1 MNKPFLI
8 LLIALIVFSGCN
20 MRKYFKPAKHQ
31 VKGEAYF
38 PNHLQ
43 ESIVSSNRYGAILK
57 NGAVIGDKGLTQLRI
72 GKNFNYES
80 SFLNESQGFFI
91 LAQDCL
97 NKIDKK
103 TSKSKVAKTEETE
116 LKLKGVE
123 AEVQD
128 KVCHQVELI
137 SNNPNA
143 SQQSIVIP
151 LETFALSASVKGNLL
166 AVVLA
171 DNSANL
177 YDITSQKLLF
187 SEKGSPSTTINSL
200 MAMPIFM
207 DTVVVFP
214 MLDGRLLV
222 VDYVHGNPT
231 PIRNIVISSDKFFN
245 NITYLI
251 VDGNNMIASTGK
263 RILSVVSGQEFN
275 YDGDI
280 VDLLY
285 DKGTLYVLTLD
296 GQILQMDKSLRE
308 LNSVKLPFASLNTIV
323 LNHNKL
329 YSLEK
334 RGYVIEVDLN
344 DFDSYNVYKTP
355 SIGSFKFFSSNRLD
369 KGVFY
374 DKNRVYYDRYYLDY
388 NDFKPKL
395 YPVVEKPASKKSQKG
410 EKGNAPI
417 YLQERHKAK
426 EKPLEENKVKPRNS
440 GFEEEVK
447 TRRPEPINNQNNAIQ
462 KGIKENQENKNA
474 PVSKEDNEKGAKNAP
489 VSKEDNEKG
498 AKNAPVSKEDNEKG
512 AKNAPVSKE
521 DNEKGAKNAPVSKE
535 DNEKGAKNAPVS
547 KEDNEKG
554 AKNAPVSKED
564 NEKGAKNAPVSKED
578 NEKGAKNAP
587 VSKEDNAIDNA
598 IKEAPKLSPKLSP
611 KEEKRRLKEERK
623 KAKAEQRAREFE
635 QRAREHQER
644 DEKELEERRKALEM
658 NKK

>member
-20 MRKYFKPAKHQ
+20 MKKYFKPAKHQ
-31 VKGEAYF
+31 IKGEAYF

-143 SQQSIVIP
+143 SQKSIIIP
-151 LETFALSASVKGNLL
+151 LETFALSASVKGSLL

-344 DFDSYNVYKTP
+344 DFNSYNVYKTP
-355 SIGSFKFFSSNRLD
+355 TIGSFKFFSSNRLD

-374 DKNRVYYDRYYLDY
+374 DKNRVYYDRYFLDY
-388 NDFKPKL
+388 NEFKPKL
-395 YPVVEKPASKKSQKG
+395 YPVVEKPVSKKSQKG

-417 YLQERHKAK
+417 YLQERHKVK
-426 EKPLEENKVKPRNS
+426 EIKQPLEEKIKPTQGNS
-440 GFEEEVK
+440 GFEEDEVK
-447 TRRPEPINNQNNAIQ
+447 ANQRGMESINNQNNANNENKVGNENNAIQ
-462 KGIKENQENKNA
+462 QGENKNA
-474 PVSKEDNEKGAKNAP
+474 PVSKEDNAF
-489 VSKEDNEKG
+489 
-498 AKNAPVSKEDNEKG
+498 
-512 AKNAPVSKE
+512 
-521 DNEKGAKNAPVSKE
+521 
-535 DNEKGAKNAPVS
+535 
-547 KEDNEKG
+547 
-554 AKNAPVSKED
+554 
-564 NEKGAKNAPVSKED
+564 
-578 NEKGAKNAP
+578 
-587 VSKEDNAIDNA
+587 
-598 IKEAPKLSPKLSP
+598 KEAPKLSP
-611 KEEKRRLKEERK
+611 KEEKRRLKEEKK

-635 QRAREHQER
+635 QRAREQQER
-644 DEKELEERRKALEM
+644 DEKELEERKKAL
-658 NKK
+658 KAK

>member
-355 SIGSFKFFSSNRLD
+355 TIGSFKFFSSNRLD

-395 YPVVEKPASKKSQKG
+395 YPVVEKPVSKKSQKG

-426 EKPLEENKVKPRNS
+426 ENKQPLEEKIKPTQGNS
-440 GFEEEVK
+440 GFEEEEVK
-447 TRRPEPINNQNNAIQ
+447 TRRPEPIRDQNNAIQ
-462 KGIKENQENKNA
+462 KGMKENQENKNA
-474 PVSKEDNEKGAKNAP
+474 PASKESNQKGAENAP
-489 VSKEDNEKG
+489 VSKK
-498 AKNAPVSKEDNEKG
+498 
-512 AKNAPVSKE
+512 
-521 DNEKGAKNAPVSKE
+521 
-535 DNEKGAKNAPVS
+535 
-547 KEDNEKG
+547 
-554 AKNAPVSKED
+554 
-564 NEKGAKNAPVSKED
+564 
-578 NEKGAKNAP
+578 
-587 VSKEDNAIDNA
+587 DNAF
-598 IKEAPKLSPKLSP
+598 KEAPKLSP
-611 KEEKRRLKEERK
+611 KEEKRRLKEEKK

>member
-20 MRKYFKPAKHQ
+20 MKKYFKPAKHQ
-31 VKGEAYF
+31 IKGEAYF

-143 SQQSIVIP
+143 SQQSIIIP
-151 LETFALSASVKGNLL
+151 LETFALSASVKGNFL

-344 DFDSYNVYKTP
+344 DFNSYNVYKTP
-355 SIGSFKFFSSNRLD
+355 TIGSFKFFSSNRLD

-388 NDFKPKL
+388 NNFKPKL

-417 YLQERHKAK
+417 YLQERHKVK
-426 EKPLEENKVKPRNS
+426 EIKQPLEEKIKPTQGNS
-440 GFEEEVK
+440 GFEEDEVK
-447 TRRPEPINNQNNAIQ
+447 ANQRGMESINNQNNANNENKVGNENNAIQ
-462 KGIKENQENKNA
+462 RGVKENQENKNA
-474 PVSKEDNEKGAKNAP
+474 PTSKEN
-489 VSKEDNEKG
+489 
-498 AKNAPVSKEDNEKG
+498 
-512 AKNAPVSKE
+512 
-521 DNEKGAKNAPVSKE
+521 
-535 DNEKGAKNAPVS
+535 
-547 KEDNEKG
+547 
-554 AKNAPVSKED
+554 
-564 NEKGAKNAPVSKED
+564 
-578 NEKGAKNAP
+578 
-587 VSKEDNAIDNA
+587 NA
-598 IKEAPKLSPKLSP
+598 IKEAPKLSP
-611 KEEKRRLKEERK
+611 KEEKRRLKEEKK

-635 QRAREHQER
+635 QRAREQRER

>member
-8 LLIALIVFSGCN
+8 LLIALIAFSGCN

-103 TSKSKVAKTEETE
+103 TSKNKVAKSEETE

-355 SIGSFKFFSSNRLD
+355 TIGSFKFFSSNRLD

-395 YPVVEKPASKKSQKG
+395 YPVVEKSASKKSQKG

-426 EKPLEENKVKPRNS
+426 ENKQPLEENKVKPRNS
-440 GFEEEVK
+440 GFEEEEVK
-447 TRRPEPINNQNNAIQ
+447 TRRRDMEPINNQNNAIQ
-462 KGIKENQENKNA
+462 KGIKENQKNRNA
-474 PVSKEDNEKGAKNAP
+474 PALKESNEKGA
-489 VSKEDNEKG
+489 E
-498 AKNAPVSKEDNEKG
+498 
-512 AKNAPVSKE
+512 
-521 DNEKGAKNAPVSKE
+521 
-535 DNEKGAKNAPVS
+535 
-547 KEDNEKG
+547 
-554 AKNAPVSKED
+554 
-564 NEKGAKNAPVSKED
+564 
-578 NEKGAKNAP
+578 NAP
-587 VSKEDNAIDNA
+587 VSKEDNAI
-598 IKEAPKLSPKLSP
+598 KEAPKLSP
-611 KEEKRRLKEERK
+611 KEEKRRLKEEKK

-644 DEKELEERRKALEM
+644 DEKELEERKKALEM

>member
-20 MRKYFKPAKHQ
+20 MKKYFKPAKHQ
-31 VKGEAYF
+31 IKGEAYF

-143 SQQSIVIP
+143 SQKSIIIP

-214 MLDGRLLV
+214 MLDGHLLV

-344 DFDSYNVYKTP
+344 DFNSYNIYKTP
-355 SIGSFKFFSSNRLD
+355 TIGSFKFFSSNRLD

-388 NDFKPKL
+388 NNFKPKL
-395 YPVVEKPASKKSQKG
+395 YPVVEKPASEKSQKG

-417 YLQERHKAK
+417 YLQERHKVK
-426 EKPLEENKVKPRNS
+426 ENKQPLEENKVKPRNS
-440 GFEEEVK
+440 GFEEDEVK
-447 TRRPEPINNQNNAIQ
+447 ANQRGMEPINNQNNANNENKVGNENNAIQ
-462 KGIKENQENKNA
+462 QGENKNA
-474 PVSKEDNEKGAKNAP
+474 PVSKESNEKGTENAP
-489 VSKEDNEKG
+489 VSKEN
-498 AKNAPVSKEDNEKG
+498 NAF
-512 AKNAPVSKE
+512 
-521 DNEKGAKNAPVSKE
+521 
-535 DNEKGAKNAPVS
+535 
-547 KEDNEKG
+547 
-554 AKNAPVSKED
+554 
-564 NEKGAKNAPVSKED
+564 
-578 NEKGAKNAP
+578 
-587 VSKEDNAIDNA
+587 
-598 IKEAPKLSPKLSP
+598 KEAPKLSP
-611 KEEKRRLKEERK
+611 KEEKRRLKEEK
-623 KAKAEQRAREFE
+623 KRVKAEQRAREFE
-635 QRAREHQER
+635 QRAREQQER
-644 DEKELEERRKALEM
+644 DEKELEERKKAL
-658 NKK
+658 KAK

>member
-8 LLIALIVFSGCN
+8 SLIALIVFSGCN
-20 MRKYFKPAKHQ
+20 MKKYFKPTKNQ
-31 VKGEAYF
+31 IKGEAYF

-103 TSKSKVAKTEETE
+103 TSKRKVAKTEETE

-187 SEKGSPSTTINSL
+187 SEKGSPSATINSL

-280 VDLLY
+280 IDLLY

-323 LNHNKL
+323 LNNNKL

-355 SIGSFKFFSSNRLD
+355 TIGSFKFFSSNRLD

-395 YPVVEKPASKKSQKG
+395 YPHAAEFKPSQKG

-426 EKPLEENKVKPRNS
+426 ENKQPLEENKAKPRNS
-440 GFEEEVK
+440 GFEEEEVK
-447 TRRPEPINNQNNAIQ
+447 ARKRDMEPTKDQNNSTQ
-462 KGIKENQENKNA
+462 QGETKNNESKNA
-474 PVSKEDNEKGAKNAP
+474 PVLKENAT
-489 VSKEDNEKG
+489 K
-498 AKNAPVSKEDNEKG
+498 
-512 AKNAPVSKE
+512 
-521 DNEKGAKNAPVSKE
+521 
-535 DNEKGAKNAPVS
+535 
-547 KEDNEKG
+547 
-554 AKNAPVSKED
+554 
-564 NEKGAKNAPVSKED
+564 
-578 NEKGAKNAP
+578 
-587 VSKEDNAIDNA
+587 
-598 IKEAPKLSPKLSP
+598 KEAPKPSS
-611 KEEKRRLKEERK
+611 KEEKRRLKEEKK

-635 QRAREHQER
+635 QRAREQQER

>member
-8 LLIALIVFSGCN
+8 LLIALIAFSGCN

-31 VKGEAYF
+31 IKGEAYF

-103 TSKSKVAKTEETE
+103 TSKKKVAKTEETE

-143 SQQSIVIP
+143 SQQSIIIP

-355 SIGSFKFFSSNRLD
+355 TIGSFKFFSSNRLD

-395 YPVVEKPASKKSQKG
+395 YPVVEKSASKKSQKG

-426 EKPLEENKVKPRNS
+426 ENKQLLEENKVKPRNS
-440 GFEEEVK
+440 GFEEEEVK
-447 TRRPEPINNQNNAIQ
+447 TRRRDIEPINNQNNAIQ
-462 KGIKENQENKNA
+462 KGVKENQENRNA
-474 PVSKEDNEKGAKNAP
+474 PASKESNEKGAKNTPA
-489 VSKEDNEKG
+489 
-498 AKNAPVSKEDNEKG
+498 
-512 AKNAPVSKE
+512 
-521 DNEKGAKNAPVSKE
+521 
-535 DNEKGAKNAPVS
+535 
-547 KEDNEKG
+547 
-554 AKNAPVSKED
+554 
-564 NEKGAKNAPVSKED
+564 
-578 NEKGAKNAP
+578 
-587 VSKEDNAIDNA
+587 SKEDNAI
-598 IKEAPKLSPKLSP
+598 KEAPKLSP
-611 KEEKRRLKEERK
+611 KEEKRRLKEEKK

>member
-8 LLIALIVFSGCN
+8 SLIALIVFSGCN
-20 MRKYFKPAKHQ
+20 MKKYFKPAKHQ

-103 TSKSKVAKTEETE
+103 TSKRKVAKTEETE

-143 SQQSIVIP
+143 SQQSIIIP

-280 VDLLY
+280 IDLLY

-355 SIGSFKFFSSNRLD
+355 TIGSFKFFSSNRLD

-395 YPVVEKPASKKSQKG
+395 YPHATGFKASQKG

-426 EKPLEENKVKPRNS
+426 ENKQPLEENKAKSKNS
-440 GFEEEVK
+440 GFEEEEVK
-447 TRRPEPINNQNNAIQ
+447 TRRPEPIKDQNNATQQGETKNNESKNTPIS
-462 KGIKENQENKNA
+462 KENA
-474 PVSKEDNEKGAKNAP
+474 AK
-489 VSKEDNEKG
+489 
-498 AKNAPVSKEDNEKG
+498 
-512 AKNAPVSKE
+512 
-521 DNEKGAKNAPVSKE
+521 
-535 DNEKGAKNAPVS
+535 
-547 KEDNEKG
+547 
-554 AKNAPVSKED
+554 
-564 NEKGAKNAPVSKED
+564 
-578 NEKGAKNAP
+578 
-587 VSKEDNAIDNA
+587 
-598 IKEAPKLSPKLSP
+598 KEAPKPSS
-611 KEEKRRLKEERK
+611 KEEKRRLKEEKK

>member
-8 LLIALIVFSGCN
+8 LLIALIAFSGCN

-103 TSKSKVAKTEETE
+103 TSKNKVAKTEETE

-355 SIGSFKFFSSNRLD
+355 TIGSFKFFSSNRLD

-426 EKPLEENKVKPRNS
+426 ENKQPLEEKIKPTQGNS
-440 GFEEEVK
+440 GFEEEEVK
-447 TRRPEPINNQNNAIQ
+447 TRRPEPIRDQNNAIQ
-462 KGIKENQENKNA
+462 KGMKENQENKNA
-474 PVSKEDNEKGAKNAP
+474 PASKESNQKGAENAP
-489 VSKEDNEKG
+489 VSKK
-498 AKNAPVSKEDNEKG
+498 
-512 AKNAPVSKE
+512 
-521 DNEKGAKNAPVSKE
+521 
-535 DNEKGAKNAPVS
+535 
-547 KEDNEKG
+547 
-554 AKNAPVSKED
+554 
-564 NEKGAKNAPVSKED
+564 
-578 NEKGAKNAP
+578 
-587 VSKEDNAIDNA
+587 DNAF
-598 IKEAPKLSPKLSP
+598 KEAPKLSP
-611 KEEKRRLKEERK
+611 KEEKRRLKEEKK

>member
-20 MRKYFKPAKHQ
+20 MKKYFKPAKHQ
-31 VKGEAYF
+31 IKGEAYF

-103 TSKSKVAKTEETE
+103 TSKSKVVKTEETE

-137 SNNPNA
+137 SSNPNA
-143 SQQSIVIP
+143 SQKSIIIP

-344 DFDSYNVYKTP
+344 DFNSYNVYKTP
-355 SIGSFKFFSSNRLD
+355 TIGSFKFFSSNRLD

-388 NDFKPKL
+388 NNFKPKL

-417 YLQERHKAK
+417 YLQERHKVK
-426 EKPLEENKVKPRNS
+426 ENKQPLEENKVKPRNS
-440 GFEEEVK
+440 GFEEDEVK
-447 TRRPEPINNQNNAIQ
+447 ANQRGMEPINNQNNA
-462 KGIKENQENKNA
+462 NNENKNA
-474 PVSKEDNEKGAKNAP
+474 PASKESNEKGA
-489 VSKEDNEKG
+489 E
-498 AKNAPVSKEDNEKG
+498 
-512 AKNAPVSKE
+512 
-521 DNEKGAKNAPVSKE
+521 
-535 DNEKGAKNAPVS
+535 
-547 KEDNEKG
+547 
-554 AKNAPVSKED
+554 
-564 NEKGAKNAPVSKED
+564 
-578 NEKGAKNAP
+578 NAP
-587 VSKEDNAIDNA
+587 VSKEDNAF
-598 IKEAPKLSPKLSP
+598 KEAPKLSP
-611 KEEKRRLKEERK
+611 KEEKRRLKEEKK

-635 QRAREHQER
+635 QRAKEQRER
-644 DEKELEERRKALEM
+644 DEKELEERRKAL
-658 NKK
+658 KAK

>member
-1 MNKPFLI
+1 MNKQFLI

-31 VKGEAYF
+31 IKGEAYF

-103 TSKSKVAKTEETE
+103 TSKRKVDKTEETE

-143 SQQSIVIP
+143 SQKSIIIP

-355 SIGSFKFFSSNRLD
+355 TIGSFKFFSSNRLD

-447 TRRPEPINNQNNAIQ
+447 TRRRDMESINNQNNANDENKVGNENNAIQ
-462 KGIKENQENKNA
+462 RGENKNA
-474 PVSKEDNEKGAKNAP
+474 PVSKEG
-489 VSKEDNEKG
+489 
-498 AKNAPVSKEDNEKG
+498 
-512 AKNAPVSKE
+512 
-521 DNEKGAKNAPVSKE
+521 
-535 DNEKGAKNAPVS
+535 
-547 KEDNEKG
+547 
-554 AKNAPVSKED
+554 
-564 NEKGAKNAPVSKED
+564 
-578 NEKGAKNAP
+578 
-587 VSKEDNAIDNA
+587 NA
-598 IKEAPKLSPKLSP
+598 IKEVPKLSP
-611 KEEKRRLKEERK
+611 KEEKRRLKEEKK

>member
-20 MRKYFKPAKHQ
+20 MKKYFKPAKHQ
-31 VKGEAYF
+31 IKGEAYF

-143 SQQSIVIP
+143 SQKSIIIP

-187 SEKGSPSTTINSL
+187 SEKGSPSATINSL

-344 DFDSYNVYKTP
+344 DFNSYNVYKTP
-355 SIGSFKFFSSNRLD
+355 TIGSFKFFSSNRLD

-388 NDFKPKL
+388 NNFKPKL
-395 YPVVEKPASKKSQKG
+395 YPVVEKPVSKKSQKG

-417 YLQERHKAK
+417 YLQERHKVK
-426 EKPLEENKVKPRNS
+426 ENKQPLEENKVKPRNS
-440 GFEEEVK
+440 GFEEDEVK
-447 TRRPEPINNQNNAIQ
+447 ANQRGMEPINNQNNAIQ
-462 KGIKENQENKNA
+462 RGENKNT
-474 PVSKEDNEKGAKNAP
+474 
-489 VSKEDNEKG
+489 
-498 AKNAPVSKEDNEKG
+498 
-512 AKNAPVSKE
+512 
-521 DNEKGAKNAPVSKE
+521 
-535 DNEKGAKNAPVS
+535 
-547 KEDNEKG
+547 
-554 AKNAPVSKED
+554 
-564 NEKGAKNAPVSKED
+564 
-578 NEKGAKNAP
+578 P
-587 VSKEDNAIDNA
+587 VSKEDNAF
-598 IKEAPKLSPKLSP
+598 KEAPKLSP
-611 KEEKRRLKEERK
+611 KEEKRRLKEEK
-623 KAKAEQRAREFE
+623 KRAKAEQRAREFE
-635 QRAREHQER
+635 QRAREQRER
-644 DEKELEERRKALEM
+644 DEKELEERKKAL
-658 NKK
+658 KAK

>member
-1 MNKPFLI
+1 MK
-8 LLIALIVFSGCN
+8 
-20 MRKYFKPAKHQ
+20 KYFKPAKHQ
-31 VKGEAYF
+31 IKGEAYF

-143 SQQSIVIP
+143 SQKSIIIP

-222 VDYVHGNPT
+222 VDYVHGTPT

-344 DFDSYNVYKTP
+344 DFNSYNVYKTP
-355 SIGSFKFFSSNRLD
+355 TIGSFKFFSSNRLD

-417 YLQERHKAK
+417 YLQERHKVK
-426 EKPLEENKVKPRNS
+426 ENKQPLEENKVKPRNS
-440 GFEEEVK
+440 GFEEDEVK
-447 TRRPEPINNQNNAIQ
+447 ANQRGMEPINNQNNANNENKVGNENNAIQ
-462 KGIKENQENKNA
+462 QGENKNT
-474 PVSKEDNEKGAKNAP
+474 
-489 VSKEDNEKG
+489 
-498 AKNAPVSKEDNEKG
+498 
-512 AKNAPVSKE
+512 
-521 DNEKGAKNAPVSKE
+521 
-535 DNEKGAKNAPVS
+535 
-547 KEDNEKG
+547 
-554 AKNAPVSKED
+554 
-564 NEKGAKNAPVSKED
+564 
-578 NEKGAKNAP
+578 P
-587 VSKEDNAIDNA
+587 VSKEDNAF
-598 IKEAPKLSPKLSP
+598 KEAPKLSP
-611 KEEKRRLKEERK
+611 KEEKRRLKEEKK

-635 QRAREHQER
+635 QRAKEQRER

>member
-8 LLIALIVFSGCN
+8 SLIALIVFSGCN
-20 MRKYFKPAKHQ
+20 MKKYFKPAKHQ

-103 TSKSKVAKTEETE
+103 TSKNKVAKTEETE

-344 DFDSYNVYKTP
+344 DFDSYNVYKTLT
-355 SIGSFKFFSSNRLD
+355 IGSFKFFSSNRLD

-426 EKPLEENKVKPRNS
+426 ENKQPLEEKIKPTQGNS
-440 GFEEEVK
+440 GFEEEEVK

-489 VSKEDNEKG
+489 TSKE
-498 AKNAPVSKEDNEKG
+498 
-512 AKNAPVSKE
+512 
-521 DNEKGAKNAPVSKE
+521 
-535 DNEKGAKNAPVS
+535 
-547 KEDNEKG
+547 
-554 AKNAPVSKED
+554 
-564 NEKGAKNAPVSKED
+564 
-578 NEKGAKNAP
+578 
-587 VSKEDNAIDNA
+587 DNA

>member
-280 VDLLY
+280 IDLLY

-426 EKPLEENKVKPRNS
+426 ENKQPLEENKVKPRNS
-440 GFEEEVK
+440 GFEEEEIK
-447 TRRPEPINNQNNAIQ
+447 TRRPEPIKDQNNAIQ
-462 KGIKENQENKNA
+462 KGMKENQENKNA
-474 PVSKEDNEKGAKNAP
+474 PALKEGNEKGA
-489 VSKEDNEKG
+489 E
-498 AKNAPVSKEDNEKG
+498 
-512 AKNAPVSKE
+512 
-521 DNEKGAKNAPVSKE
+521 
-535 DNEKGAKNAPVS
+535 
-547 KEDNEKG
+547 
-554 AKNAPVSKED
+554 
-564 NEKGAKNAPVSKED
+564 
-578 NEKGAKNAP
+578 NAP
-587 VSKEDNAIDNA
+587 VSKEDNAI
-598 IKEAPKLSPKLSP
+598 KEVPKLSP
-611 KEEKRRLKEERK
+611 KEEKRRLKEEKK

>member
-8 LLIALIVFSGCN
+8 SLIALIVFSGCN
-20 MRKYFKPAKHQ
+20 MKKYFKPAKHQ

-103 TSKSKVAKTEETE
+103 TSKRKVAKTEETE

-143 SQQSIVIP
+143 SQQSIIIP

-280 VDLLY
+280 IDLLY

-323 LNHNKL
+323 LNNNKL

-355 SIGSFKFFSSNRLD
+355 TIGSFKFFSSNRLD

-395 YPVVEKPASKKSQKG
+395 YPHAAGFKPSQKG

-426 EKPLEENKVKPRNS
+426 ENKQPLEENKAKPRNS
-440 GFEEEVK
+440 GFEEEEVK
-447 TRRPEPINNQNNAIQ
+447 ARRHDMEPTKDQNNAIQ

-474 PVSKEDNEKGAKNAP
+474 PASKESNEKDAENAP
-489 VSKEDNEKG
+489 ISKENA
-498 AKNAPVSKEDNEKG
+498 AK
-512 AKNAPVSKE
+512 
-521 DNEKGAKNAPVSKE
+521 
-535 DNEKGAKNAPVS
+535 
-547 KEDNEKG
+547 
-554 AKNAPVSKED
+554 
-564 NEKGAKNAPVSKED
+564 
-578 NEKGAKNAP
+578 
-587 VSKEDNAIDNA
+587 
-598 IKEAPKLSPKLSP
+598 KEAPKLSP
-611 KEEKRRLKEERK
+611 KEEKRRLKEEKK

>member
-8 LLIALIVFSGCN
+8 SLIALIVFSGCN
-20 MRKYFKPAKHQ
+20 MKKYFKPAKHQ

-103 TSKSKVAKTEETE
+103 TSKRKVAKTEETE

-280 VDLLY
+280 IDLLY

-355 SIGSFKFFSSNRLD
+355 TIGSFKFFSSNRLD

-395 YPVVEKPASKKSQKG
+395 YPHAAEFKPSQKG

-417 YLQERHKAK
+417 YLQERHKTK
-426 EKPLEENKVKPRNS
+426 ENKQPLEENKAKPRNS
-440 GFEEEVK
+440 GFEEEEVK
-447 TRRPEPINNQNNAIQ
+447 AKKRDIEPTKDQNNATQ
-462 KGIKENQENKNA
+462 QGVKENQEKQNA
-474 PVSKEDNEKGAKNAP
+474 PISKENAAK
-489 VSKEDNEKG
+489 
-498 AKNAPVSKEDNEKG
+498 
-512 AKNAPVSKE
+512 
-521 DNEKGAKNAPVSKE
+521 
-535 DNEKGAKNAPVS
+535 
-547 KEDNEKG
+547 
-554 AKNAPVSKED
+554 
-564 NEKGAKNAPVSKED
+564 
-578 NEKGAKNAP
+578 
-587 VSKEDNAIDNA
+587 
-598 IKEAPKLSPKLSP
+598 KEAPKPSS
-611 KEEKRRLKEERK
+611 KEEKRRLKEEKK
-623 KAKAEQRAREFE
+623 KAKAEQRAKEFE

>member
-8 LLIALIVFSGCN
+8 LLIALIAFSGCN

-31 VKGEAYF
+31 IKGEAYF

-103 TSKSKVAKTEETE
+103 TSKSKAAKTEETE

-355 SIGSFKFFSSNRLD
+355 TIGSFKFFSSNRLD

-395 YPVVEKPASKKSQKG
+395 YPVVEKSASKKSQKG

-426 EKPLEENKVKPRNS
+426 ENKQPLEEKIKPTQGNS
-440 GFEEEVK
+440 GFEEEEVK
-447 TRRPEPINNQNNAIQ
+447 TRRPEPIRDQNNAIQ
-462 KGIKENQENKNA
+462 KGVKENQENKNA
-474 PVSKEDNEKGAKNAP
+474 PALKESNQKGA
-489 VSKEDNEKG
+489 E
-498 AKNAPVSKEDNEKG
+498 
-512 AKNAPVSKE
+512 
-521 DNEKGAKNAPVSKE
+521 
-535 DNEKGAKNAPVS
+535 
-547 KEDNEKG
+547 
-554 AKNAPVSKED
+554 
-564 NEKGAKNAPVSKED
+564 
-578 NEKGAKNAP
+578 NAP
-587 VSKEDNAIDNA
+587 VSKEDNAI
-598 IKEAPKLSPKLSP
+598 KEVPKLSP
-611 KEEKRRLKEERK
+611 KEEKRRLKEEKK

>member
-8 LLIALIVFSGCN
+8 SLIALIVFSGCN
-20 MRKYFKPAKHQ
+20 MKKYFKPAKHQ

-97 NKIDKK
+97 NKIGKK
-103 TSKSKVAKTEETE
+103 TSKRKAAKTEETE

-143 SQQSIVIP
+143 NQQSIVIP

-440 GFEEEVK
+440 GFEEEEVK

-512 AKNAPVSKE
+512 AKNAPT
-521 DNEKGAKNAPVSKE
+521 
-535 DNEKGAKNAPVS
+535 
-547 KEDNEKG
+547 
-554 AKNAPVSKED
+554 
-564 NEKGAKNAPVSKED
+564 
-578 NEKGAKNAP
+578 
-587 VSKEDNAIDNA
+587 SKEDNAIDNA

>member
-1 MNKPFLI
+1 MNKQFLI
-8 LLIALIVFSGCN
+8 LLIALIAFSGCN

-31 VKGEAYF
+31 IKGEAYF

-103 TSKSKVAKTEETE
+103 TSKRKVAKTEETE

-355 SIGSFKFFSSNRLD
+355 TIGSFKFFSSNRLD

-440 GFEEEVK
+440 GFEEEEVK
-447 TRRPEPINNQNNAIQ
+447 TRRRDMEPINNQNNATRQ
-462 KGIKENQENKNA
+462 GENKNA
-474 PVSKEDNEKGAKNAP
+474 PASKENNAF
-489 VSKEDNEKG
+489 
-498 AKNAPVSKEDNEKG
+498 
-512 AKNAPVSKE
+512 
-521 DNEKGAKNAPVSKE
+521 
-535 DNEKGAKNAPVS
+535 
-547 KEDNEKG
+547 
-554 AKNAPVSKED
+554 
-564 NEKGAKNAPVSKED
+564 
-578 NEKGAKNAP
+578 
-587 VSKEDNAIDNA
+587 
-598 IKEAPKLSPKLSP
+598 KEAPKPSS
-611 KEEKRRLKEERK
+611 KEEKRRLKEEKK

>member
-1 MNKPFLI
+1 MNKQFLI

-31 VKGEAYF
+31 IKGEAYF

-103 TSKSKVAKTEETE
+103 TSKSKAAKTEETE

-280 VDLLY
+280 IDLLY

-355 SIGSFKFFSSNRLD
+355 TIGSFKFFSSNRLD

-395 YPVVEKPASKKSQKG
+395 YPVVEKSASKKSQKG

-440 GFEEEVK
+440 GFEEEEVK
-447 TRRPEPINNQNNAIQ
+447 TRRRDMEPINNQNNATQ
-462 KGIKENQENKNA
+462 QGETKNNESKNA
-474 PVSKEDNEKGAKNAP
+474 PVFKENATK
-489 VSKEDNEKG
+489 KE
-498 AKNAPVSKEDNEKG
+498 V
-512 AKNAPVSKE
+512 
-521 DNEKGAKNAPVSKE
+521 
-535 DNEKGAKNAPVS
+535 
-547 KEDNEKG
+547 
-554 AKNAPVSKED
+554 
-564 NEKGAKNAPVSKED
+564 
-578 NEKGAKNAP
+578 
-587 VSKEDNAIDNA
+587 
-598 IKEAPKLSPKLSP
+598 PKPSP
-611 KEEKRRLKEERK
+611 KEEKRRLKEEKK

>member
-31 VKGEAYF
+31 IKGEAYF

-103 TSKSKVAKTEETE
+103 TSKSKAAKTEETE

-355 SIGSFKFFSSNRLD
+355 TIGSFKFFSSNRLD

-395 YPVVEKPASKKSQKG
+395 YPVVEKSASKKSQKG
-410 EKGNAPI
+410 EKGDTPI
-417 YLQERHKAK
+417 YLQERHKVK
-426 EKPLEENKVKPRNS
+426 ENKQPLEEKIKPIQGNG
-440 GFEEEVK
+440 GFEEDEVK
-447 TRRPEPINNQNNAIQ
+447 ANQRGIEPTNNQNNAIQ
-462 KGIKENQENKNA
+462 KGEKQNAPKENK
-474 PVSKEDNEKGAKNAP
+474 VSKEENKPN
-489 VSKEDNEKG
+489 S
-498 AKNAPVSKEDNEKG
+498 
-512 AKNAPVSKE
+512 
-521 DNEKGAKNAPVSKE
+521 
-535 DNEKGAKNAPVS
+535 
-547 KEDNEKG
+547 
-554 AKNAPVSKED
+554 
-564 NEKGAKNAPVSKED
+564 
-578 NEKGAKNAP
+578 
-587 VSKEDNAIDNA
+587 
-598 IKEAPKLSPKLSP
+598 

>member
-8 LLIALIVFSGCN
+8 SLIALIVFSGCN
-20 MRKYFKPAKHQ
+20 MKKYFKPAKHQ

-103 TSKSKVAKTEETE
+103 TSKSKAAKTEETE

-355 SIGSFKFFSSNRLD
+355 TIGSFKFFSSNRLD

-395 YPVVEKPASKKSQKG
+395 YPVVEKSASKKSQKG

-417 YLQERHKAK
+417 YLQERHKVK
-426 EKPLEENKVKPRNS
+426 ENKQPLEEKIKPTQGNS

-447 TRRPEPINNQNNAIQ
+447 TRRHDMEPTKDQNNATQ
-462 KGIKENQENKNA
+462 KGVKENQENKNA
-474 PVSKEDNEKGAKNAP
+474 PASKESNQKGA
-489 VSKEDNEKG
+489 E
-498 AKNAPVSKEDNEKG
+498 
-512 AKNAPVSKE
+512 
-521 DNEKGAKNAPVSKE
+521 
-535 DNEKGAKNAPVS
+535 
-547 KEDNEKG
+547 
-554 AKNAPVSKED
+554 
-564 NEKGAKNAPVSKED
+564 
-578 NEKGAKNAP
+578 NAP
-587 VSKEDNAIDNA
+587 VSKEDNAFE
-598 IKEAPKLSPKLSP
+598 EAPKLSP
-611 KEEKRRLKEERK
+611 KEEKRRLKEEKK

>member
-31 VKGEAYF
+31 IKGEAYF

-143 SQQSIVIP
+143 SQQSIIIP

-355 SIGSFKFFSSNRLD
+355 TIGSFKFFSSNRLD

-388 NDFKPKL
+388 NNFKPKL

-417 YLQERHKAK
+417 YLQERHKVK
-426 EKPLEENKVKPRNS
+426 EIKQPLEEKIKPTQGNS
-440 GFEEEVK
+440 GFEEDEVK
-447 TRRPEPINNQNNAIQ
+447 ANQRGMEPINNQNNANDENKVGNENNAIQ
-462 KGIKENQENKNA
+462 RGENKNA
-474 PVSKEDNEKGAKNAP
+474 PVSKEDNAF
-489 VSKEDNEKG
+489 
-498 AKNAPVSKEDNEKG
+498 
-512 AKNAPVSKE
+512 
-521 DNEKGAKNAPVSKE
+521 
-535 DNEKGAKNAPVS
+535 
-547 KEDNEKG
+547 
-554 AKNAPVSKED
+554 
-564 NEKGAKNAPVSKED
+564 
-578 NEKGAKNAP
+578 
-587 VSKEDNAIDNA
+587 
-598 IKEAPKLSPKLSP
+598 KEAPKLSP
-611 KEEKRRLKEERK
+611 KEEKRRLKEEKK

-635 QRAREHQER
+635 QRAKEQQER
-644 DEKELEERRKALEM
+644 DEKELEERKKALEM

>member
-8 LLIALIVFSGCN
+8 LLIALIAFSGCN

-31 VKGEAYF
+31 IKGEAYF

-355 SIGSFKFFSSNRLD
+355 TIGSFKFFSSNRLD

-395 YPVVEKPASKKSQKG
+395 YPVVEKSASKKSQKG

-417 YLQERHKAK
+417 YLQERHKVK
-426 EKPLEENKVKPRNS
+426 ENKQPLEENKVKPRNS
-440 GFEEEVK
+440 GFEEEEVK
-447 TRRPEPINNQNNAIQ
+447 TRRTEPIRDQNNAIQ

-474 PVSKEDNEKGAKNAP
+474 PASKESNEKGT
-489 VSKEDNEKG
+489 E
-498 AKNAPVSKEDNEKG
+498 
-512 AKNAPVSKE
+512 
-521 DNEKGAKNAPVSKE
+521 
-535 DNEKGAKNAPVS
+535 
-547 KEDNEKG
+547 
-554 AKNAPVSKED
+554 
-564 NEKGAKNAPVSKED
+564 
-578 NEKGAKNAP
+578 NAP
-587 VSKEDNAIDNA
+587 VSKEDNAF
-598 IKEAPKLSPKLSP
+598 KEAPKLSP
-611 KEEKRRLKEERK
+611 KEEKRRLKEEKK

>member
-103 TSKSKVAKTEETE
+103 TSKSKVAKTGETE

-355 SIGSFKFFSSNRLD
+355 TIGSFKFFSSNRLD

-395 YPVVEKPASKKSQKG
+395 YPVVEKSASKKSQKG

-426 EKPLEENKVKPRNS
+426 EKPLEENKVKPKNS

-447 TRRPEPINNQNNAIQ
+447 TRRRDMEPINNQNNAIQ
-462 KGIKENQENKNA
+462 KGMKENQENKNA
-474 PVSKEDNEKGAKNAP
+474 PALKEGNQKGTENAP
-489 VSKEDNEKG
+489 T
-498 AKNAPVSKEDNEKG
+498 
-512 AKNAPVSKE
+512 
-521 DNEKGAKNAPVSKE
+521 
-535 DNEKGAKNAPVS
+535 
-547 KEDNEKG
+547 
-554 AKNAPVSKED
+554 
-564 NEKGAKNAPVSKED
+564 
-578 NEKGAKNAP
+578 
-587 VSKEDNAIDNA
+587 SKEDNAF
-598 IKEAPKLSPKLSP
+598 KEAPKLSP
-611 KEEKRRLKEERK
+611 KEEKRRLKEEKK

-644 DEKELEERRKALEM
+644 DEKELEERKKALEM

>member
-31 VKGEAYF
+31 IKGEAYF

-128 KVCHQVELI
+128 EVCHQVELI

-143 SQQSIVIP
+143 SQQSIIIP

-344 DFDSYNVYKTP
+344 DFNSYNVYKTP
-355 SIGSFKFFSSNRLD
+355 TIGSFKFFSSNRLD

-374 DKNRVYYDRYYLDY
+374 DKNRVYYDRYFLDY
-388 NDFKPKL
+388 NEFKPKL

-417 YLQERHKAK
+417 YLQERHKVK
-426 EKPLEENKVKPRNS
+426 EIKQPLEENKVKPRNS
-440 GFEEEVK
+440 GFEEDEVK
-447 TRRPEPINNQNNAIQ
+447 ANQRSIEPANNQNNANN
-462 KGIKENQENKNA
+462 ENKVGNENNATQQGENKNA
-474 PVSKEDNEKGAKNAP
+474 PASKEDNEKGAENAP
-489 VSKEDNEKG
+489 TSKES
-498 AKNAPVSKEDNEKG
+498 NAF
-512 AKNAPVSKE
+512 
-521 DNEKGAKNAPVSKE
+521 
-535 DNEKGAKNAPVS
+535 
-547 KEDNEKG
+547 
-554 AKNAPVSKED
+554 
-564 NEKGAKNAPVSKED
+564 
-578 NEKGAKNAP
+578 
-587 VSKEDNAIDNA
+587 
-598 IKEAPKLSPKLSP
+598 KEAPKLSP
-611 KEEKRRLKEERK
+611 KEEKRRLKEEKK

-635 QRAREHQER
+635 QRAKEQQER
-644 DEKELEERRKALEM
+644 DEKELEERKKALEM

>member
-1 MNKPFLI
+1 MNKLFLI
-8 LLIALIVFSGCN
+8 SLIALIVFSGCN
-20 MRKYFKPAKHQ
+20 MKKYFKPAKHQ

-103 TSKSKVAKTEETE
+103 TSKRKVAKTEETE

-143 SQQSIVIP
+143 SQQSIIIP

-187 SEKGSPSTTINSL
+187 SEKGSPSTTIDSL

-355 SIGSFKFFSSNRLD
+355 TIGSFKFFSSNRLD

-395 YPVVEKPASKKSQKG
+395 YPHAVGFKASQKG

-426 EKPLEENKVKPRNS
+426 ENKQPLEENKVKPRNS
-440 GFEEEVK
+440 GFEEEEVK
-447 TRRPEPINNQNNAIQ
+447 TRRPEPIKDQNNATQ
-462 KGIKENQENKNA
+462 QGETKNNENKNA
-474 PVSKEDNEKGAKNAP
+474 PILKENAAK
-489 VSKEDNEKG
+489 
-498 AKNAPVSKEDNEKG
+498 
-512 AKNAPVSKE
+512 
-521 DNEKGAKNAPVSKE
+521 
-535 DNEKGAKNAPVS
+535 
-547 KEDNEKG
+547 
-554 AKNAPVSKED
+554 
-564 NEKGAKNAPVSKED
+564 
-578 NEKGAKNAP
+578 
-587 VSKEDNAIDNA
+587 
-598 IKEAPKLSPKLSP
+598 KEASKPSS
-611 KEEKRRLKEERK
+611 KEEKRRLKEEKK
-623 KAKAEQRAREFE
+623 KAKAEQRAKEFE

>member
-1 MNKPFLI
+1 MNKQFLI

-31 VKGEAYF
+31 IKGEAYF

-137 SNNPNA
+137 SNNPNS

-344 DFDSYNVYKTP
+344 DFNSYNVYKTP
-355 SIGSFKFFSSNRLD
+355 TIGSFKFFSSNRLD

-388 NDFKPKL
+388 NNFKPKL

-440 GFEEEVK
+440 GFEEDEVK
-447 TRRPEPINNQNNAIQ
+447 ANQRGMEPINNQNNANNENKVGNENNAIQ
-462 KGIKENQENKNA
+462 QGENKNA
-474 PVSKEDNEKGAKNAP
+474 PVSKEGNAF
-489 VSKEDNEKG
+489 KE
-498 AKNAPVSKEDNEKG
+498 V
-512 AKNAPVSKE
+512 
-521 DNEKGAKNAPVSKE
+521 
-535 DNEKGAKNAPVS
+535 
-547 KEDNEKG
+547 
-554 AKNAPVSKED
+554 
-564 NEKGAKNAPVSKED
+564 
-578 NEKGAKNAP
+578 
-587 VSKEDNAIDNA
+587 
-598 IKEAPKLSPKLSP
+598 PKLSP
-611 KEEKRRLKEERK
+611 KEEKRRLKEEKK
-623 KAKAEQRAREFE
+623 KAKAAQRAREFE
-635 QRAREHQER
+635 QRAKEQQER

>member
-8 LLIALIVFSGCN
+8 SLIALIVFSGCN
-20 MRKYFKPAKHQ
+20 MKKYFKPAKHQ

-103 TSKSKVAKTEETE
+103 TSKRKVAKTEETE

-143 SQQSIVIP
+143 SQQSIIIP

-355 SIGSFKFFSSNRLD
+355 TIGSFKFFSSNRLD

-440 GFEEEVK
+440 GFEEEEVK
-447 TRRPEPINNQNNAIQ
+447 TRRRDMEPTKDQNNAIQ

-474 PVSKEDNEKGAKNAP
+474 PASKESNEKDAENAP
-489 VSKEDNEKG
+489 I
-498 AKNAPVSKEDNEKG
+498 
-512 AKNAPVSKE
+512 
-521 DNEKGAKNAPVSKE
+521 
-535 DNEKGAKNAPVS
+535 
-547 KEDNEKG
+547 
-554 AKNAPVSKED
+554 
-564 NEKGAKNAPVSKED
+564 
-578 NEKGAKNAP
+578 
-587 VSKEDNAIDNA
+587 SKEDNAF
-598 IKEAPKLSPKLSP
+598 KEAPKLSP
-611 KEEKRRLKEERK
+611 KEEKRRLKEEKK
-623 KAKAEQRAREFE
+623 KAKAEQRAREFEQRAREFE

>member
-8 LLIALIVFSGCN
+8 SLIALIAFSGCN

-143 SQQSIVIP
+143 SQQSIIIP

-280 VDLLY
+280 IDLLY

-323 LNHNKL
+323 LNNNKL

-355 SIGSFKFFSSNRLD
+355 TIGSFKFFSSNRLD

-426 EKPLEENKVKPRNS
+426 ENKQPLEENKVKPRNS
-440 GFEEEVK
+440 GFEEEEVK
-447 TRRPEPINNQNNAIQ
+447 TRRRDMEPINNQNNAIQ
-462 KGIKENQENKNA
+462 KGIKENQKNRNA
-474 PVSKEDNEKGAKNAP
+474 PALKESNEKGA
-489 VSKEDNEKG
+489 E
-498 AKNAPVSKEDNEKG
+498 
-512 AKNAPVSKE
+512 
-521 DNEKGAKNAPVSKE
+521 
-535 DNEKGAKNAPVS
+535 
-547 KEDNEKG
+547 
-554 AKNAPVSKED
+554 
-564 NEKGAKNAPVSKED
+564 
-578 NEKGAKNAP
+578 NAP
-587 VSKEDNAIDNA
+587 VSKEDNAI
-598 IKEAPKLSPKLSP
+598 KEAPKLSP
-611 KEEKRRLKEERK
+611 KEEKRRLKEEKK

>member
-20 MRKYFKPAKHQ
+20 MKKYFKPAKHQ
-31 VKGEAYF
+31 IKGEAYF

-143 SQQSIVIP
+143 SQKSIIIP
-151 LETFALSASVKGNLL
+151 LETFALSASVKGNFL

-222 VDYVHGNPT
+222 VDYVHGTPT

-344 DFDSYNVYKTP
+344 DFNSYNVYKTP
-355 SIGSFKFFSSNRLD
+355 TIGSFKFFSSNRLD

-388 NDFKPKL
+388 NNFKPKL
-395 YPVVEKPASKKSQKG
+395 YPVVEKPASEKSQKG

-417 YLQERHKAK
+417 YLQERHKVK
-426 EKPLEENKVKPRNS
+426 ENKQPLEEKIKPTQGNS
-440 GFEEEVK
+440 GFEEDEVK
-447 TRRPEPINNQNNAIQ
+447 ANQRGMEPINNENKVGNENNAIQ
-462 KGIKENQENKNA
+462 QGENKNA
-474 PVSKEDNEKGAKNAP
+474 PVSKEDNAF
-489 VSKEDNEKG
+489 
-498 AKNAPVSKEDNEKG
+498 
-512 AKNAPVSKE
+512 
-521 DNEKGAKNAPVSKE
+521 
-535 DNEKGAKNAPVS
+535 
-547 KEDNEKG
+547 
-554 AKNAPVSKED
+554 
-564 NEKGAKNAPVSKED
+564 
-578 NEKGAKNAP
+578 
-587 VSKEDNAIDNA
+587 
-598 IKEAPKLSPKLSP
+598 KEAPKLSP

-644 DEKELEERRKALEM
+644 DEKELEERKKALEM

>member
-20 MRKYFKPAKHQ
+20 MKKYFKPAKHQ
-31 VKGEAYF
+31 IKGEAYF

-103 TSKSKVAKTEETE
+103 TSKSKAAKTEETE

-143 SQQSIVIP
+143 SQKSIIIP

-187 SEKGSPSTTINSL
+187 SEKDSPSTTINSL

-222 VDYVHGNPT
+222 VDYVHGTPT

-344 DFDSYNVYKTP
+344 DFNSYNIYKTP
-355 SIGSFKFFSSNRLD
+355 TIGSFKFFSSNRLD

-388 NDFKPKL
+388 NNFKPKL
-395 YPVVEKPASKKSQKG
+395 YPVVEKPVSKKFQKG

-417 YLQERHKAK
+417 YLQERHKVK
-426 EKPLEENKVKPRNS
+426 ENKQPLEENKVKPRNS
-440 GFEEEVK
+440 GFEEDEVK
-447 TRRPEPINNQNNAIQ
+447 ANQRGMEPINNQNNANNENKVGNENNAIQ
-462 KGIKENQENKNA
+462 QGENKNA
-474 PVSKEDNEKGAKNAP
+474 PVSKEDNAF
-489 VSKEDNEKG
+489 
-498 AKNAPVSKEDNEKG
+498 
-512 AKNAPVSKE
+512 
-521 DNEKGAKNAPVSKE
+521 
-535 DNEKGAKNAPVS
+535 
-547 KEDNEKG
+547 
-554 AKNAPVSKED
+554 
-564 NEKGAKNAPVSKED
+564 
-578 NEKGAKNAP
+578 
-587 VSKEDNAIDNA
+587 
-598 IKEAPKLSPKLSP
+598 KEAPKLSP
-611 KEEKRRLKEERK
+611 KEEKRRLKEEK
-623 KAKAEQRAREFE
+623 KRAKAEQRAREFE
-635 QRAREHQER
+635 QRAREQQER
-644 DEKELEERRKALEM
+644 DEKELEERKKALEM

>member
-1 MNKPFLI
+1 MNKQFLI

-31 VKGEAYF
+31 IKGEAYF

-143 SQQSIVIP
+143 SQKSIIIP

-344 DFDSYNVYKTP
+344 DFNSYNVYKTP
-355 SIGSFKFFSSNRLD
+355 TIGSFKFFSSNRLD

-388 NDFKPKL
+388 NNFKPKL

-426 EKPLEENKVKPRNS
+426 ENKQLLEENKVKPRNS
-440 GFEEEVK
+440 GFEEEEVK
-447 TRRPEPINNQNNAIQ
+447 TKRRDMEPINHQNNAIQ
-462 KGIKENQENKNA
+462 RGVKENQENKNA
-474 PVSKEDNEKGAKNAP
+474 PVSKEGNQKGTENAP
-489 VSKEDNEKG
+489 VSKEG
-498 AKNAPVSKEDNEKG
+498 NAF
-512 AKNAPVSKE
+512 
-521 DNEKGAKNAPVSKE
+521 
-535 DNEKGAKNAPVS
+535 
-547 KEDNEKG
+547 
-554 AKNAPVSKED
+554 
-564 NEKGAKNAPVSKED
+564 
-578 NEKGAKNAP
+578 
-587 VSKEDNAIDNA
+587 
-598 IKEAPKLSPKLSP
+598 KEAPKLSP
-611 KEEKRRLKEERK
+611 KEEKRRLKEEK
-623 KAKAEQRAREFE
+623 KRAKAEQRAREFE
-635 QRAREHQER
+635 QRAKEQQER
-644 DEKELEERRKALEM
+644 DKKELEERRKALEM

>member
-31 VKGEAYF
+31 IKGEAYF

-137 SNNPNA
+137 GNNPNA

-355 SIGSFKFFSSNRLD
+355 TIGSFKFFSSNRLD

-395 YPVVEKPASKKSQKG
+395 YPVVEKSASKKSQKG

-426 EKPLEENKVKPRNS
+426 ENKQPLEENKAKPRNS
-440 GFEEEVK
+440 GFEEEEVK
-447 TRRPEPINNQNNAIQ
+447 TRRHDMEPINNQNNAIQ
-462 KGIKENQENKNA
+462 KGIKENQENRNA
-474 PVSKEDNEKGAKNAP
+474 PASKE
-489 VSKEDNEKG
+489 S
-498 AKNAPVSKEDNEKG
+498 
-512 AKNAPVSKE
+512 
-521 DNEKGAKNAPVSKE
+521 
-535 DNEKGAKNAPVS
+535 
-547 KEDNEKG
+547 
-554 AKNAPVSKED
+554 
-564 NEKGAKNAPVSKED
+564 

-587 VSKEDNAIDNA
+587 VSKEDNAI
-598 IKEAPKLSPKLSP
+598 KEAPKLSP
-611 KEEKRRLKEERK
+611 KEEKRRLKEEKK

>member
-31 VKGEAYF
+31 IKGEAYF

-103 TSKSKVAKTEETE
+103 TSKSKAAKTEETE

-143 SQQSIVIP
+143 SQKSIIIP

-344 DFDSYNVYKTP
+344 DFNSYNVYKTP
-355 SIGSFKFFSSNRLD
+355 TIGSFKFFSSNRLD

-374 DKNRVYYDRYYLDY
+374 DKNRVYYDRYFLDY
-388 NDFKPKL
+388 NEFKPKL

-417 YLQERHKAK
+417 YLQERHKVK
-426 EKPLEENKVKPRNS
+426 EIKQPLEENKVKPRNS
-440 GFEEEVK
+440 GFEEDEVK
-447 TRRPEPINNQNNAIQ
+447 ANQRSIEPANNQNNANN
-462 KGIKENQENKNA
+462 ENKVGNENNATQQGENKNA
-474 PVSKEDNEKGAKNAP
+474 PASKEDNEKGTENAP
-489 VSKEDNEKG
+489 TSKES
-498 AKNAPVSKEDNEKG
+498 NAF
-512 AKNAPVSKE
+512 
-521 DNEKGAKNAPVSKE
+521 
-535 DNEKGAKNAPVS
+535 
-547 KEDNEKG
+547 
-554 AKNAPVSKED
+554 
-564 NEKGAKNAPVSKED
+564 
-578 NEKGAKNAP
+578 
-587 VSKEDNAIDNA
+587 
-598 IKEAPKLSPKLSP
+598 KEAPKLSP
-611 KEEKRRLKEERK
+611 KEEKRRLKEEKK

-635 QRAREHQER
+635 QRAKEQQER
-644 DEKELEERRKALEM
+644 DEKELEERKKALEM